1 MPVTEAD
8 LHHLASSFLRAFD
21 TLSAKDHLALRAPH
35 CTHIFAPAS
44 LSIPPKSNNEF
55 STHLTNNLVPLLAR
69 FPVTPKEIH
78 AHTTISGG
86 QVTLWATGTPEF
98 KKEVMDGEREGWEYT
113 GEYIFILD
121 VDEEGK
127 IVRVVEFLDSK
138 GTERLRGLVERARRN
153 MGEGGKAW

>member
-1 MPVTEAD
+1 M
-8 LHHLASSFLRAFD
+8 
-21 TLSAKDHLALRAPH
+21 
-35 CTHIFAPAS
+35 
-44 LSIPPKSNNEF
+44 
-55 STHLTNNLVPLLAR
+55 
-69 FPVTPKEIH
+69 
-78 AHTTISGG
+78 
-86 QVTLWATGTPEF
+86 TLWATGTPEF